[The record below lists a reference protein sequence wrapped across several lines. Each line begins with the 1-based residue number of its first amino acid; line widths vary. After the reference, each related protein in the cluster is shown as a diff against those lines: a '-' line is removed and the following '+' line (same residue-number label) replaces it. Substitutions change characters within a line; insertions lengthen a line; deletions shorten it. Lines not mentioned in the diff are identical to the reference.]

1 MAELPAQSRFCLRCG
16 TPVPSIQPESPDPSP
31 VSQTPFE
38 PAGSPGFARPSN
50 RGLKIALA
58 GLILAIAALSA
69 MVVHGGLLH
78 SPGSA
83 DNGSLVNAPGQSGVS
98 SLVQAPGDSHSGPLV
113 QSPGTSQAPPDITQ
127 KPGEAAPPAAD
138 VEDYLRFLKDVE
150 KRKMSLIKDF
160 TTRALMQS
168 ATEKQQEVDAASND
182 DASKQFIPN
191 INKGNEDFAP
201 KWDQLAK
208 YFLTKTPP
216 QSCRELQQKYYD
228 HLGKIE
234 SMFTQLHNALEQA
247 SSDPGKAL
255 SALTEMQGKASSEAD
270 DSARSADDA
279 LADVCDKYRIRKDFD
294 IKTDSGSSSSLLP

>member
-1 MAELPAQSRFCLRCG
+1 M
-16 TPVPSIQPESPDPSP
+16 
-31 VSQTPFE
+31 
-38 PAGSPGFARPSN
+38 
-50 RGLKIALA
+50 
-58 GLILAIAALSA
+58 
-69 MVVHGGLLH
+69 
-78 SPGSA
+78 
-83 DNGSLVNAPGQSGVS
+83 
-98 SLVQAPGDSHSGPLV
+98 V
-113 QSPGTSQAPPDITQ
+113 QSPGTSQAPPDLGQ
-127 KPGEAAPPAAD
+127 KPGEAAPQATD

-150 KRKMSLIKDF
+150 KRKMALIKDF

-168 ATEKQQEVDAASND
+168 ATEKQQEVDAASSD
-182 DASKQFIPN
+182 DASKQFIPK

-201 KWDQLAK
+201 KWDQLLVQK

-216 QSCRELQQKYYD
+216 QSCRDLQQKYYD

-255 SALTEMQGKASSEAD
+255 SALTDMQGTASSEAD
-270 DSARSADDA
+270 ASARSADDA